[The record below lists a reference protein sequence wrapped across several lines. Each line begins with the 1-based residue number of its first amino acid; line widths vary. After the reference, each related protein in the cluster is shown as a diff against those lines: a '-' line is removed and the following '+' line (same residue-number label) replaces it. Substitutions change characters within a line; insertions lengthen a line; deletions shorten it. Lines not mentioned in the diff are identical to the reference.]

1 MVFLPVERRYS
12 CAQPFPGASRNS
24 GLSFGGGARFHDG
37 GQTLLVSSG
46 WQIRWVTL
54 WGLYDTAAHEYF
66 FGLGVSEWD
75 WLKNFL
81 PGGLLNLLPK

>member
-1 MVFLPVERRYS
+1 M
-12 CAQPFPGASRNS
+12 
-24 GLSFGGGARFHDG
+24 SFGGGARFHDG